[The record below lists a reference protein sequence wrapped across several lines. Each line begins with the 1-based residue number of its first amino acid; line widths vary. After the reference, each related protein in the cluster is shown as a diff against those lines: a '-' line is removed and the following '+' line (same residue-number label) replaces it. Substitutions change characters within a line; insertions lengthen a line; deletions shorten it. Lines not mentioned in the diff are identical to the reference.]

1 MSRALDS
8 LNSILKYQQSREQ
21 QKIDRSLALLDLG
34 TKLKQQKYDREEQL
48 QRMEIARER
57 ERDNDEI
64 RDLQKQSL
72 DPELLKMKKEKA
84 SVELKIQK
92 AALNNAISNRT
103 ETNVTKFFTGISN
116 QHAMADLANVARIKS
131 QQIIPSQVFDYI
143 ENSYDGTESMSDLK
157 DKIIQLGTKKDKEAI
172 NKFYKKPQ
180 SQAIINSLIQSE
192 VTKGSTGNPDYNSF
206 LRLFENLD
214 KSYFGNQIPYMNSY
228 KKPVI
233 KNNDNKDFYSNQ
245 ETRIR
250 ISNSI
255 EQLSKDQITKELE
268 GTMKGYVEEQ
278 QIENYVPFDIKQQL
292 LQEGFSKED
301 VGL

>member
-8 LNSILKYQQSREQ
+8 LNSILKYRQSREQ

-157 DKIIQLGTKKDKEAI
+157 EKIIQLGTKKDKEAI
-172 NKFYKKPQ
+172 NKFYEKPQ

-206 LRLFENLD
+206 LRLFEDLD

-233 KNNDNKDFYSNQ
+233 KNNDNKDFYSSQ
-245 ETRIR
+245 ENRIR
-250 ISNSI
+250 IANSI
-255 EQLSKDQITKELE
+255 EQLSKNQITKELE
-268 GTMKGYVEEQ
+268 GTLKSVATNQ
-278 QIENYVPFDIKQQL
+278 QIENYVPFDIKKQL
-292 LQEGFSKED
+292 LKEGFSKED